1 MTNEFGGIVVQAASR
16 SFGSVKAIQ
25 HIDFEAPPGEVTAL
39 IGPNGSGKT
48 TLLLIL
54 ASLLAADSGSV
65 RVGGMDPVADPQG
78 VRRIVGWMPDT
89 LGRWDSLSALEVLTT
104 TGALYGMRPEER
116 TARAHEL
123 LASVS
128 LTEYTRQ
135 PARVLSRG
143 QQQRL
148 SLARALIHDP
158 QVLLLDEPAS
168 GLDPGSRVDLR
179 TLLRGF
185 VAAGKTVVVSSHVL
199 SELDEIADGAVFVN
213 RGESVKN
220 QTLDEAG
227 TQARRYNI
235 QAESMEAL
243 AAGLSSHGVRFE
255 ERRDSRRLE
264 YQVTLAGTEQAA
276 WLLRTLVLADVAVSA
291 FAPAGGALEETYM
304 SLDTERR

>member
-1 MTNEFGGIVVQAASR
+1 MTNEFGGIVVHAAAR
-16 SFGSVKAIQ
+16 SFGSVQAVR

-54 ASLLAADSGSV
+54 ASLLAVDSGSV
-65 RVGGMDPVADPQG
+65 RVGGIDPVADPQG
-78 VRRIVGWMPDT
+78 VRRLVGWMPDS

-123 LASVS
+123 LETVS

-148 SLARALIHDP
+148 SLARALIHNP

-179 TLLRGF
+179 TLLRTLA
-185 VAAGKTVVVSSHVL
+185 AAGKTVVVSSHVL
-199 SELDEIADGAVFVN
+199 SELDEIADRAVFIS
-213 RGESVKN
+213 RGESVRS

-227 TQARRYNI
+227 NQVRRYNI
-235 QAESMEAL
+235 QAEPMSAL
-243 AAGLSSHGVRFE
+243 AAELSGHGMRFE
-255 ERRDSRRLE
+255 ERGDSRRLE
-264 YQVTLAGTEQAA
+264 YQVMLDSTQQAA
-276 WLLRTLVLADVAVSA
+276 WLLRTLVLADVAVTA

-304 SLDTERR
+304 SLDTDRR